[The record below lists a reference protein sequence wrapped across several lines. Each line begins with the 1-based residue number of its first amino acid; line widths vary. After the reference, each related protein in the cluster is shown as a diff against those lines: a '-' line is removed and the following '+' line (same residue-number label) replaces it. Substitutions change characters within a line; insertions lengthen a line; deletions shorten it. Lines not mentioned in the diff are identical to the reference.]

1 MMIRKS
7 TKETKRAN
15 MTIEW
20 NELGKEYKGD
30 EVDEKTRELRGISMS
45 NTFKRRRGC
54 NAVQG
59 GLIR

>member
-1 MMIRKS
+1 MIRKS

-30 EVDEKTRELRGISMS
+30 EVDEKTRELRGIKEMTRTEEGYEGDQIE
-45 NTFKRRRGC
+45 NRYEG
-54 NAVQG
+54 
-59 GLIR
+59 